1 MTPKQKKIAAKAE
14 PRNKIDGKDFAVLRA
29 EKAKNRGK
37 GLQDEKMKPGKI
49 MKANK
54 GDMAG
59 KHFFDGFSKVFK
71 GAQDK
76 GRVAT
81 IVGVKPGSAIGKGRK
96 QRKRFKSLEEMRK
109 AKGFKPGETVS
120 QFNKR
125 QQLAK
130 RAVEAARATRI
141 GKIVLPIAAAG
152 VGAVQL
158 LKSKMKKK
166 EEKPKKKMGGG
177 MMMRRPIMASRGA
190 ALSAISA
197 GAAAIGAKALMANK
211 RIADKKAAKK
221 RDKAKVQKKM
231 GGGMMMRRPMMA
243 NKGKMADKKADK
255 KTSKFIQRRLTLGGG
270 GGRLP
275 IPLLIGIG
283 VSKAAKE
290 FFKKRNPGK
299 FPYVKPNQKF
309 LKSLKT
315 KAPISKKMGGGMM
328 MKPMMADKGLMA
340 VAGKTGYKKL
350 MEQRAKDRITDRDV
364 QAAKDALLIKKAKPG
379 DRGYNMLTVEARKK
393 RKADVIKGMG
403 GYMGGGL
410 SEATQKL
417 KAQGKMGGGMM
428 QRPMMAMGGGMMPGY
443 KKGKSVM
450 AKGCKL
456 GRKKPTKMYT

>member
-96 QRKRFKSLEEMRK
+96 NRKRFKSLEEMRK

-152 VGAVQL
+152 VGAVQF
-158 LKSKMKKK
+158 LKSKMKKNK
-166 EEKPKKKMGGG
+166 EEPKKKMGGG
-177 MMMRRPIMASRGA
+177 MMNR
-190 ALSAISA
+190 
-197 GAAAIGAKALMANK
+197 
-211 RIADKKAAKK
+211 
-221 RDKAKVQKKM
+221 
-231 GGGMMMRRPMMA
+231 
-243 NKGKMADKKADK
+243 
-255 KTSKFIQRRLTLGGG
+255 
-270 GGRLP
+270 
-275 IPLLIGIG
+275 
-283 VSKAAKE
+283 
-290 FFKKRNPGK
+290 
-299 FPYVKPNQKF
+299 
-309 LKSLKT
+309 
-315 KAPISKKMGGGMM
+315 
-328 MKPMMADKGLMA
+328 KPMMARVGVMVGRDTA
-340 VAGKTGYKKL
+340 KKL
-350 MEQRAKDRITDRDV
+350 K
-364 QAAKDALLIKKAKPG
+364 
-379 DRGYNMLTVEARKK
+379 EARKK

-403 GYMGGGL
+403 AYMGGGMMMKKPMMMSGGL